1 MGIISSLS
9 PIQTQHVDRHF
20 LSVVYSRQ
28 YSALKRTVE
37 FESWLDGLRDRSAQK
52 RNAMRI
58 RRVENGLLGDW
69 KPVGEGVSEL
79 RIDSGPGYRP
89 YFTRRGQVI
98 VILLCG
104 SDKSGQ
110 DPAIGLARELARA
123 V

>member
-1 MGIISSLS
+1 MFR
-9 PIQTQHVDRHF
+9 VE
-20 LSVVYSRQ
+20 
-28 YSALKRTVE
+28 RTVE

-52 RNAMRI
+52 RIAMRI

-79 RIDSGPGYRP
+79 RIDSGPGYRL
-89 YFTRRGQVI
+89 YFTRRGQTI

-110 DPAIGLARELARA
+110 DRAIVLARELAGA